1 MEHFTTKRSLFLVPS
16 NKCNE
21 ELEKIDEFIKILN
34 KSNIGILIENE
45 INKNGR
51 NEYNKYDLIATII
64 YCFSKFKSSVRE
76 IEELCTYDFMLM
88 CLGRNIRKYFVLL
101 DKQEIKS
108 NYWEKPL
115 YLQKEIFPYPKK
127 RKRTD
132 TKSIYLFRNSPYNIK
147 FKIL

>member
-64 YCFSKFKSSVRE
+64 YCFSKFKSSVR
-76 IEELCTYDFMLM
+76 DRRVM
-88 CLGRNIRKYFVLL
+88 
-101 DKQEIKS
+101 
-108 NYWEKPL
+108 
-115 YLQKEIFPYPKK
+115 YL
-127 RKRTD
+127 
-132 TKSIYLFRNSPYNIK
+132 
-147 FKIL
+147 

>member
-108 NYWEKPL
+108 NYWKKLL
-115 YLQKEIFPYPKK
+115 YLQKEIFPFPKQK
-127 RKRTD
+127 K
-132 TKSIYLFRNSPYNIK
+132 KKN
-147 FKIL
+147 

>member
-51 NEYNKYDLIATII
+51 NGYNQYDLIATII

-108 NYWEKPL
+108 NYWKKLL
-115 YLQKEIFPYPKK
+115 YLQKEIFPFPKQK
-127 RKRTD
+127 K
-132 TKSIYLFRNSPYNIK
+132 KKN
-147 FKIL
+147 